1 MKRRSGGRRDLR
13 VLAASAA
20 LIALTAAV
28 VGTVV
33 LGTTFGQPT
42 SVANSNDLAGPTDGS
57 SASATPQTSDPTIP
71 ATYATTSSEPV
82 RLVVPAMGLRT
93 DLVRLGVD
101 IKQSM
106 VLPPQQRAGW
116 YTGSVTPGEPGAS
129 VIAGF
134 IKGRSQK
141 PGAFADLA
149 KLAKGDDIEVVRK
162 DGRTVTYEVTDIAT
176 YLPKDF
182 PADRVYERSA
192 APVLRL
198 VSTGGA
204 MEPGQV
210 AGNVVVY
217 ADFVSI
223 T

>member
-13 VLAASAA
+13 VLAATAA

-42 SVANSNDLAGPTDGS
+42 SVANSDDVAKSSDGP
-57 SASATPQTSDPTIP
+57 SASATPQTSDPETK
-71 ATYATTSSEPV
+71 YATTRSEPT

-93 DLVRLGVD
+93 DLVQLGVD
-101 IKQSM
+101 LKQSM

-134 IKGRSQK
+134 IKGKSQK
-141 PGAFADLA
+141 PGAFAKLG
-149 KLAKGDDIEVVRK
+149 KLAKGDDIQVVRR
-162 DGRTVTYEVTDIAT
+162 DGKTVTYEVTDIAT

-192 APVLRL
+192 VPVLRL
-198 VSTGGA
+198 VSTGGV
-204 MEPGQV
+204 MKPGQV

-223 T
+223 K

>member
-1 MKRRSGGRRDLR
+1 MSRKWRSGGRRDLR
-13 VLAASAA
+13 VLAATAA
-20 LIALTAAV
+20 LVALTAGV

-33 LGTTFGQPT
+33 LGTTFGQPS
-42 SVANSNDLAGPTDGS
+42 SVANSNGVAGPN
-57 SASATPQTSDPTIP
+57 ASATPQTSDP
-71 ATYATTSSEPV
+71 ATQKYAMTRSEPV
-82 RLVVPAMGLRT
+82 RLVVPAMGLSS
-93 DLVRLGVD
+93 DLVQLGVGLD
-101 IKQSM
+101 QSM

-116 YTGSVTPGEPGAS
+116 YTGSVTPGEPGAC

-141 PGAFADLA
+141 PGAFAGLA
-149 KLAKGDDIEVVRK
+149 KLAKGDDIQVVRK

-176 YLPKDF
+176 YQPKDF
-182 PADRVYERSA
+182 PTERVYERSA
-192 APVLRL
+192 EPVLRL

-204 MEPGQV
+204 MRPGQV

-217 ADFVSI
+217 AAFVSV

>member
-13 VLAASAA
+13 VLAATAA

-42 SVANSNDLAGPTDGS
+42 SVANSDDIAKP
-57 SASATPQTSDPTIP
+57 SASATPQTSEPE
-71 ATYATTSSEPV
+71 AKYATTRSEPT

-93 DLVRLGVD
+93 DLVQLGVD
-101 IKQSM
+101 LKQSM

-134 IKGRSQK
+134 IKGKSQK
-141 PGAFADLA
+141 PGAFANLA
-149 KLAKGDDIEVVRK
+149 KLAKGDDIQVVRK
-162 DGRTVTYEVTDIAT
+162 DGTTVTYRVTDIAT
-176 YLPKDF
+176 YVPKDF

-198 VSTGGA
+198 VSTGGV
-204 MEPGQV
+204 MKPGQV

>member
-13 VLAASAA
+13 VLAATAA

-42 SVANSNDLAGPTDGS
+42 SVANSDDVAKP
-57 SASATPQTSDPTIP
+57 SASATPQTSDPETK
-71 ATYATTSSEPV
+71 YATTRSEPT

-93 DLVRLGVD
+93 DLVQLGMD
-101 IKQSM
+101 LKQSM

-134 IKGRSQK
+134 IKGKSQK
-141 PGAFADLA
+141 PGAFANLA
-149 KLAKGDDIEVVRK
+149 KLAKGDDIQVVRK
-162 DGRTVTYEVTDIAT
+162 DGKTVTYKVTDIAT

-182 PADRVYERSA
+182 PADRVYARSA

-198 VSTGGA
+198 VSTGGV
-204 MEPGQV
+204 MKPGQV

-223 T
+223 K